1 MSYQELLE
9 ARKSRGLE
17 IAQTNHITK
26 NNKGWLVPSQSNG
39 TPYIVQLSDNG
50 DEPTCNCPDHQYRK
64 MKCKH
69 IFAVELTVTREIDE
83 QGTITETKIAK
94 VTYTQDWTAYDL
106 AQTQQKELFMQLLRD
121 VSSNVEQ
128 PQYTFGRPKLPL
140 ADMIFTSAL
149 KIFST
154 FSLR

>member
-1 MSYQELLE
+1 MSYQELFE

-26 NNKGWLVPSQSNG
+26 NDKGWLVPSQSNG

-69 IFAVELTVTREIDE
+69 IFAVELTITREIDE
-83 QGTITETKIAK
+83 QGTVTETVTKK
-94 VTYTQDWTAYDL
+94 VSYTQNWQAYDT
-106 AQTQQKELFMQLLRD
+106 AQTHQKELFMQLLRD
-121 VSSNVEQ
+121 VCSQ
-128 PQYTFGRPKLPL
+128 C
-140 ADMIFTSAL
+140 AAA
-149 KIFST
+149 
-154 FSLR
+154 